1 MIFLKVY
8 GELMECMQCK
18 RTFLKEERVASI
30 SGSIMGDE
38 HTDSYFLCPV
48 CGLYTVASWWDNF
61 TGVESK
67 SLSGPAAKQEGDER
81 VALIRQCS
89 RPWDK
94 KCRCEAHRR
103 YFNDTL
109 D

>member
-1 MIFLKVY
+1 
-8 GELMECMQCK
+8 MECLNCK
-18 RTFLKEERVASI
+18 RPLAREECVGSI

-38 HTDSYFLCPV
+38 HTDTFYFCRA
-48 CGLYTVASWWDNF
+48 CQAYTVESCWDNF
-61 TGVESK
+61 TGTESVE
-67 SLSGPAAKQEGDER
+67 LRGPLAAAEGGDR
-81 VALIRQCS
+81 IALIRQCAT
-89 RPWDK
+89 PWDK

>member
-1 MIFLKVY
+1 MRCTQCDRSFLH
-8 GELMECMQCK
+8 
-18 RTFLKEERVASI
+18 EERVASI

-38 HTDSYFLCPV
+38 HTDSYFLCPL
-48 CGLYTVASWWDNF
+48 CGVYTVVSWWDNF
-61 TGVESK
+61 TGIESE
-67 SLSGPAAKQEGDER
+67 SLTGPLPKQEGDARIE
-81 VALIRQCS
+81 LIRQCS
-89 RPWDK
+89 EPWNK

>member
-1 MIFLKVY
+1 MK
-8 GELMECMQCK
+8 
-18 RTFLKEERVASI
+18 
-30 SGSIMGDE
+30 

-81 VALIRQCS
+81 IALIRQCS
-89 RPWDK
+89 RPWTRNAD
-94 KCRCEAHRR
+94 ARR
-103 YFNDTL
+103 TEGISMIPL
-109 D
+109 IER

>member
-1 MIFLKVY
+1 MR
-8 GELMECMQCK
+8 CMQCN
-18 RTFLKEERVASI
+18 RSFLDEERVASM

-38 HTDSYFLCPV
+38 HTDSYYLCPLCDV
-48 CGLYTVASWWDNF
+48 YTVVSWWDNF
-61 TGVESK
+61 TGVESR
-67 SLSGPAAKQEGDER
+67 SLSGPLSKQEGDARIE
-81 VALIRQCS
+81 LIRQCS
-89 RPWDK
+89 APWDK